1 MASVV
6 LSLILPLLIIPINW
20 NSNLQTSSL
29 FSSIDFSPGN
39 QSVRTLDKHFLPLVE
54 QQGQPINILKGLLYI
69 IFAIY
74 GIGLILMTC
83 RFVSKLI
90 SIHRLISQ
98 NSKKRDGN
106 FWIVDLKDDIPP
118 FSFFN
123 YIFLSSSSKSL
134 STDDFQR
141 IKEHEKVHSRQFH
154 SFDIIF
160 VEIVSVIFWFNPLF
174 NYLKRT
180 IQEVHEFI
188 VDEQIAGYG
197 EKKKEY
203 AKLLLALASDS
214 KGFNL
219 YQGFSGKQ
227 INRRI
232 IMITRNKS
240 TQKQKVL
247 IGLII
252 PIAAFLLLSF
262 SYIRYSYGNVTSE
275 KKDTVLSNKQLIVGE
290 INWMG
295 NTQYS
300 NKKLDMALGLKRGDP
315 FIQEDVERQIYE
327 SDFTSLYLD
336 RGYCYF
342 RFELATTENNGTV
355 DLTISI
361 FEGKKARIGE
371 IYVKGNTVISTEDIL
386 KQIYIKSGDL
396 FNKSKIVA
404 SERAIEAM
412 YKISVNVQP
421 SVIIEKDNQFPEYD
435 VSDIVFEVTENG
447 NVTSE
452 PKKDTV
458 LSNMQLI
465 VGEINWQGNTQYSN
479 KKLEKALGLKK
490 GDTISLGDVE
500 RKSFVSDFYSLYL
513 DHGYAYFR
521 SEITTT
527 EKNGTVDLTI
537 SIFEGEKTR
546 IGEIFVNGNT
556 VVSTEDI
563 LKQISIKPGDYF
575 NRSKLVASARAIEA
589 IYKPKSVNVRPSAK
603 TELARK
609 YDITDITFEV
619 TE

>member
-74 GIGLILMTC
+74 GIGLVLMTY

-203 AKLLLALASDS
+203 AKLLLALASDA

-240 TQKQKVL
+240 SQKQKVL

-262 SYIRYSYGNVTSE
+262 SYIKYPYGNVTSE
-275 KKDTVLSNKQLIVGE
+275 LKKDAVLSNKQLIVGE
-290 INWMG
+290 INWVG

-300 NKKLDMALGLKRGDP
+300 NKKLDKALGLKRDDP
-315 FIQEDVERQIYE
+315 FIQEDVERQIFE
-327 SDFTSLYLD
+327 SDFYSLYLD
-336 RGYCYF
+336 HGYCYF
-342 RFELATTENNGTV
+342 RFELTTTEKNGIV

-371 IYVKGNTVISTEDIL
+371 IFVKGNTTIPTEDIL
-386 KQIYIKSGDL
+386 KQISIKSGDL

-404 SERAIEAM
+404 SERAVEAM
-412 YKISVNVQP
+412 YKIN
-421 SVIIEKDNQFPEYD
+421 
-435 VSDIVFEVTENG
+435 
-447 NVTSE
+447 
-452 PKKDTV
+452 
-458 LSNMQLI
+458 
-465 VGEINWQGNTQYSN
+465 
-479 KKLEKALGLKK
+479 
-490 GDTISLGDVE
+490 
-500 RKSFVSDFYSLYL
+500 
-513 DHGYAYFR
+513 
-521 SEITTT
+521 
-527 EKNGTVDLTI
+527 
-537 SIFEGEKTR
+537 
-546 IGEIFVNGNT
+546 
-556 VVSTEDI
+556 
-563 LKQISIKPGDYF
+563 
-575 NRSKLVASARAIEA
+575 
-589 IYKPKSVNVRPSAK
+589 VNVRPSAL
-603 TELARK
+603 TDFDHQ
-609 YDITDITFEV
+609 YDNTDLTFEV